1 LAYYFKCKTNCNG
14 TDLAN
19 FNITS
24 YTEINNIRYKTDTT
38 SSCNFYLSNL
48 ILQMDEQGVVDISK
62 IDPTKPSS
70 FDLNLPVL
78 TQIQQLFT
86 TFDPVFLKIFT
97 KMLNKTDE
105 FTLNEFVQIK
115 TILKSPEVQQNN
127 VIIRKKIK

>member
-1 LAYYFKCKTNCNG
+1 
-14 TDLAN
+14 
-19 FNITS
+19 
-24 YTEINNIRYKTDTT
+24 
-38 SSCNFYLSNL
+38 
-48 ILQMDEQGVVDISK
+48 MDEQGVVDISK